1 MLIKNISVVSRKV
14 HIIVSKKLRFSGKPF
29 LGGYIEKLVTLNSAL
44 ASLDIKN
51 SRRFSF
57 ESLVFRVVELIR
69 KILERKRK
77 R

>member
-14 HIIVSKKLRFSGKPF
+14 HIIVRKKLRFSGKPF
-29 LGGYIEKLVTLNSAL
+29 LGGYIKKLVTLNSAL

-51 SRRFSF
+51 RRFSF